1 MRRKNTYWV
10 LACLALFSLVLVSQ
24 RGRNRKSAG
33 PMPPS
38 TVANLLTN
46 PDFQNAANGLPESW
60 VLDPK
65 LAARGRV
72 QIEDLTPGSRAL
84 KLAPN
89 EQNTD
94 KDRPFSVGQLI
105 SATQLRGTRLSVRT
119 SMRTEEGAAGF
130 TLVFALAK
138 GKPVGSAVFTQTDSS
153 SKFVEQEGS
162 LDVDTDVDQIIFS
175 CSTNSSRGGVWF
187 KDLYLG
193 GGGSATAG
201 AGSATTEGSGSRE
214 RKPSEYTASAVID
227 AGKILRAIPKELF
240 GTNIEWVRNGNG
252 VWNPETKAPQ
262 PQMARMARDLG
273 VTVVRYPGGGF
284 ADYYHWQQGVGNTR
298 PTVKDVLDSG
308 SSPIWFGTNELMTFC
323 RSVGA
328 VPMLS
333 VNVVTG
339 NAAEA
344 ADWVAY
350 CNRSD
355 HAQRAQDGSAAP
367 YGVKYWE
374 IGNEQYIKSASTV
387 GINAPMDA
395 YLPTDAYL
403 QKFKSYAAAM
413 KQVDPTI
420 RVGAIGGL
428 NFGRYALMHDNT
440 WTRAVLQQAG
450 SQIDFLAVHNS
461 YAPLVVVEPQPP
473 SFTDTY
479 QAMLAFPSEVEQNL
493 HDLDQQIRTY
503 APADAERIAIAVTE
517 WGPLFAFL
525 PDNPW
530 VDHCKTLGSALYVA
544 SMMQVFLR
552 APRLQIATF
561 FKLTDDSFAGWLTAN
576 GEPKPSYYALQMFS
590 RHFGEQLVSASING
604 PTFHSKAV
612 GMVAAAADVPYLDIV
627 ASLSSDGSK
636 LYVIAVNRSMDGAV
650 KTRLQFRGFR
660 PAQAGSA
667 WVLTAP
673 GLDANNG
680 RDVLGNGWAK
690 QMEAEKSPLFS
701 RGAAGTVAPQQQAVS
716 NVTDDFSY
724 AFPSGSV
731 TALQFSKVN

>member
-1 MRRKNTYWV
+1 MRRKNTYGV
-10 LACLALFSLVLVSQ
+10 VACLALFSVVLVSQ
-24 RGRNRKSAG
+24 RGRNRKSAD
-33 PMPPS
+33 PPPLA

-46 PDFQNAANGLPESW
+46 PNFQNATGGLPEGW

-65 LAARGRV
+65 LAGRGRMK
-72 QIEDLTPGSRAL
+72 IEDLTPGAKAL
-84 KLAPN
+84 KIEPN
-89 EQNTD
+89 EHNTD

-105 SATQLRGTRLSVRT
+105 PATQVRGTRLVVRT

-130 TLVFALAK
+130 TLVFVLAK
-138 GKPVGSAVFTQTDSS
+138 GKPVASAVFTQTDST
-153 SKFVEQEGS
+153 SKFVPQEGS
-162 LDVDTDVDQIIFS
+162 LDVDADADQIIFS
-175 CSTNSSRGGVWF
+175 CSTNSSRGAVWF
-187 KDLYLG
+187 KDVYLG
-193 GGGSATAG
+193 GGR
-201 AGSATTEGSGSRE
+201 SATTESPATPGRE
-214 RKPSEYTASAVID
+214 SSEYTAVAVID
-227 AGKILRAIPKELF
+227 AGKILRAIPMELF
-240 GTNIEWVRNGNG
+240 GTNVEWVRNGNG
-252 VWNPETKAPQ
+252 VWNPDAKAPQ

-284 ADYYHWQQGVGNTR
+284 ADYYHWRQGVGNTR
-298 PTVKDVLDSG
+298 PTVKNVLDPG

-323 RSVGA
+323 HSIGA
-328 VPMLS
+328 VPLLT

-339 NAAEA
+339 TAAEA

-350 CNRSD
+350 CNRSGNP
-355 HAQRAQDGSAAP
+355 QRAQAGSAAP

-374 IGNEQYIKSASTV
+374 IGNEQYIKNTTSV

-395 YLPTDAYL
+395 YLPTDEYIQRL
-403 QKFKSYAAAM
+403 KSYAGAM

-428 NFGRYALMHDNT
+428 NFGRYALVHDNS

-473 SFTDTY
+473 SFADTY
-479 QAMLAFPSEVEQNL
+479 RAMLAFPSEVAQNF

-503 APADAERIAIAVTE
+503 APADADRIAIAVTE

-552 APRLQIATF
+552 APRVQIANF

-590 RHFGEQLVSASING
+590 RHFGDNLISTSVNG
-604 PTFHSKAV
+604 PTYNSKAV
-612 GMVAAAADVPYLDIV
+612 GMVAAAVDVPDLDMV
-627 ASLSSDGSK
+627 ASLSADGSK
-636 LYVIAVNRSMDGAV
+636 LYLIAVNRSMEAAI

-660 PAQAGSA
+660 PAQTGSS
-667 WVLTAP
+667 WVLAAS

-680 RDVLGNGWAK
+680 RDVLGDGWAK
-690 QMEAEKSPLFS
+690 QMESEKSPLFS
-701 RGAAGTVAPQQQAVS
+701 VGAPGTVAPQQQAVS

-724 AFPSGSV
+724 DFAPGSV